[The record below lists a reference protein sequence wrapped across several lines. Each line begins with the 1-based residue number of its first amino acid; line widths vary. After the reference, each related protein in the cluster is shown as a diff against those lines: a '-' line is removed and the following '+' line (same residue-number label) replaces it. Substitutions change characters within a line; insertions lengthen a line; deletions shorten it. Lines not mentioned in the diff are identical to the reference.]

1 MEQLKIGIILGTT
14 RHGRVSPDV
23 GQWVLEQIK
32 DNPNIK
38 PIIID
43 IKEFDLPFY
52 GNIKDVTNIK
62 KWSKAIEEQDAFL
75 FVTAEYNHS
84 MAASMKNAIDL
95 LKDPW
100 ANKVAGVVSY
110 GSSNGA
116 RAAEHLRGTL
126 TELSVANVRTQVM
139 FSLFEDF
146 IDFKQFSPRN
156 IHGRNLQEMMAQL
169 VAWGNALKQV
179 RHELEV

>member
-1 MEQLKIGIILGTT
+1 MEQLKVGIILGTT
-14 RHGRVSPDV
+14 RHGRVSPQV
-23 GQWVLEQIK
+23 GQWVLEQMK
-32 DNPNIK
+32 DYPEVNAT
-38 PIIID
+38 IID
-43 IKEFDLPFY
+43 VKEFDLPFY
-52 GNIKDVTNIK
+52 GNIKDVTNVK
-62 KWSKAIEEQDAFL
+62 KWSKAIEEQDAFI

-126 TELSVANVRTQVM
+126 TELRVANVRTQVM
-139 FSLFEDF
+139 FSTYEDF

-156 IHGRNLQEMMAQL
+156 IHGRNLKEMMTQL
-169 VAWGNALKQV
+169 VAWGNALKQI
-179 RHELEV
+179 RPELEV